1 MNKPRLVVEC
11 WECKTPVKIT
21 RLRLAQVGQ
30 YPKCQTHGKQFL
42 SWLGNLY
49 KEQN

>member
-30 YPKCQTHGKQFL
+30 YPKCQTHEKQFL